1 MVYVRTKGGNHAK
14 LAPMNNLPYG
24 TLRAFLTPFLMV
36 LFRPKVKGLRNV
48 PASGPLIL
56 ASNHLSFS
64 DSIFMPLVVPRKV
77 TFLAK
82 SEYFT
87 SPGPKGLLKK
97 LTFIALGQV
106 PVDRSGGRRSEA
118 ALITGLEVLAGGNS
132 LGIYP
137 EGTRSPDGRL
147 YKGRTGIARLAIE
160 SGAVDCV
167 FVSDGISS
175 LIEKISLCSEPYPD
189 YAIRELV
196 PQFEDLNI
204 SQEGFQNASVALD
217 TLESKETQVL
227 KAFCQ
232 LKSIADIAKQT
243 QISKVKVEEVLT
255 KIQTLLML
263 DTRSQLVLRMY
274 RFGAL
279 AL

>member
-1 MVYVRTKGGNHAK
+1 
-14 LAPMNNLPYG
+14 MNNLPYG
-24 TLRAFLTPFLMV
+24 VLRAFLTPFLMV
-36 LFRPKVKGLRNV
+36 LFRPKVKGLRHV
-48 PASGPLIL
+48 PGSGPVII

-118 ALITGLEVLAGGNS
+118 ALITGLKVLAEGKC

-160 SGAVDCV
+160 SGAPIIPVAM
-167 FVSDGISS
+167 FNT
-175 LIEKISLCSEPYPD
+175 EKIQPTGTVVPKVMRVEMIFGEPMYFEGD
-189 YAIRELV
+189 STDLQHLRDVTDQIMQTIQALSGQEYVDTYATKAKKSTEY
-196 PQFEDLNI
+196 D
-204 SQEGFQNASVALD
+204 EG
-217 TLESKETQVL
+217 
-227 KAFCQ
+227 
-232 LKSIADIAKQT
+232 
-243 QISKVKVEEVLT
+243 
-255 KIQTLLML
+255 
-263 DTRSQLVLRMY
+263 
-274 RFGAL
+274 
-279 AL
+279 

>member
-1 MVYVRTKGGNHAK
+1 VK
-14 LAPMNNLPYG
+14 LNVNNLPYG
-24 TLRAFLTPFLMV
+24 VLRAFLTPFLM
-36 LFRPKVKGLRNV
+36 LAFRPKVKGLRNV
-48 PASGPLIL
+48 PASGPVII

-118 ALITGLEVLAGGNS
+118 ALITGLQVLANNEC

-147 YKGRTGIARLAIE
+147 YKGRTGIARIAIE
-160 SGAVDCV
+160 SGAPIIPVAM
-167 FVSDGISS
+167 FNT
-175 LIEKISLCSEPYPD
+175 EKIQPTGKVVPKIMRVKMIFGEPMF
-189 YAIRELV
+189 
-196 PQFEDLNI
+196 FEGDSSDLLYLRD
-204 SQEGFQNASVALD
+204 VTD
-217 TLESKETQVL
+217 
-227 KAFCQ
+227 
-232 LKSIADIAKQT
+232 
-243 QISKVKVEEVLT
+243 QIMK
-255 KIQTLLML
+255 KIQEMSGQEYVDIYASRRKDELK
-263 DTRSQLVLRMY
+263 DESED
-274 RFGAL
+274 
-279 AL
+279 

>member
-1 MVYVRTKGGNHAK
+1 MI
-14 LAPMNNLPYG
+14 
-24 TLRAFLTPFLMV
+24 

-48 PASGPLIL
+48 PSSGPLII

-118 ALITGLEVLAGGNS
+118 ALITGLQVLAEGKC

-160 SGAVDCV
+160 SGAPIIPVAMFDT
-167 FVSDGISS
+167 
-175 LIEKISLCSEPYPD
+175 EKIQPTGQVIPNIKRVGMTFGEPMYFD
-189 YAIRELV
+189 GDSTDLAHLREVTDAIMNRIQELSGQEYVDEYAV
-196 PQFEDLNI
+196 
-204 SQEGFQNASVALD
+204 
-217 TLESKETQVL
+217 
-227 KAFCQ
+227 
-232 LKSIADIAKQT
+232 
-243 QISKVKVEEVLT
+243 KVK
-255 KIQTLLML
+255 KSGK
-263 DTRSQLVLRMY
+263 RSSENETE
-274 RFGAL
+274 
-279 AL
+279 

>member
-1 MVYVRTKGGNHAK
+1 M
-14 LAPMNNLPYG
+14 LA
-24 TLRAFLTPFLMV
+24 
-36 LFRPKVKGLRNV
+36 FRPKVRGLRNV
-48 PASGPLIL
+48 PIKGPVII

-118 ALITGLEVLAGGNS
+118 ALITGLKVLADGDC

-160 SGAVDCV
+160 SGAPV
-167 FVSDGISS
+167 I
-175 LIEKISLCSEPYPD
+175 P
-189 YAIRELV
+189 
-196 PQFEDLNI
+196 
-204 SQEGFQNASVALD
+204 VAMFNTD
-217 TLESKETQVL
+217 
-227 KAFCQ
+227 
-232 LKSIADIAKQT
+232 
-243 QISKVKVEEVLT
+243 
-255 KIQTLLML
+255 KIQPTGKVIPNVKRVEMSFGKPMYFEGDPTDLEH
-263 DTRSQLVLRMY
+263 LRDVTDQIMNAIQVMSGQEY
-274 RFGAL
+274 IDIYPPKKAKLGEIQEED
-279 AL
+279 

>member
-1 MVYVRTKGGNHAK
+1 M
-14 LAPMNNLPYG
+14 LA
-24 TLRAFLTPFLMV
+24 
-36 LFRPKVKGLRNV
+36 FRPKVRGLRHV
-48 PASGPLIL
+48 PSKGPVII

-118 ALITGLEVLAGGNS
+118 ALITGLKVLADGNCI
-132 LGIYP
+132 GIYP

-160 SGAVDCV
+160 SGAPV
-167 FVSDGISS
+167 I
-175 LIEKISLCSEPYPD
+175 P
-189 YAIRELV
+189 
-196 PQFEDLNI
+196 
-204 SQEGFQNASVALD
+204 VAMSNTD
-217 TLESKETQVL
+217 
-227 KAFCQ
+227 
-232 LKSIADIAKQT
+232 
-243 QISKVKVEEVLT
+243 
-255 KIQTLLML
+255 KIQPTGKVIPKVMRVGMTFGEPMYFEGDSRDAAHLREVA
-263 DTRSQLVLRMY
+263 DTIMKRIQQLSGQEYVDEYATKAKRTKS
-274 RFGAL
+274 GEESEE
-279 AL
+279 

>member
-1 MVYVRTKGGNHAK
+1 MIYQALKSF
-14 LAPMNNLPYG
+14 LIPIL
-24 TLRAFLTPFLMV
+24 TL
-36 LFRPKVKGLRNV
+36 LFRPKVTGLRNV
-48 PASGPLIL
+48 PQSGPVII

-118 ALITGLEVLAGGNS
+118 ALITGLKVLAEGKC

-160 SGAVDCV
+160 SGAPIIPVAM
-167 FVSDGISS
+167 FNT
-175 LIEKISLCSEPYPD
+175 EKIQPTGTVVPKVMRVEMIFGEPMYFD
-189 YAIRELV
+189 GDSS
-196 PQFEDLNI
+196 DLLYLRDVTDKI
-204 SQEGFQNASVALD
+204 M
-217 TLESKETQVL
+217 
-227 KAFCQ
+227 
-232 LKSIADIAKQT
+232 QT
-243 QISKVKVEEVLT
+243 
-255 KIQTLLML
+255 IQTLSGQEYV
-263 DTRSQLVLRMY
+263 DTYATKAKKNLEDDES
-274 RFGAL
+274 
-279 AL
+279 

>member
-1 MVYVRTKGGNHAK
+1 
-14 LAPMNNLPYG
+14 MNNLPYG
-24 TLRAFLTPFLMV
+24 ILRAFLTPFLMI

-48 PASGPLIL
+48 PGTGPVII

-118 ALITGLEVLAGGNS
+118 ALITGLKILGEGKC

-160 SGAVDCV
+160 SGAPIIPVAM
-167 FVSDGISS
+167 FNT
-175 LIEKISLCSEPYPD
+175 EKIQPTGTVVPKVMRVEMIFGEPMYFEGD
-189 YAIRELV
+189 STDLLYLRVVTDKIMATIQALSRQEYVDTYATKAKKNLE
-196 PQFEDLNI
+196 E
-204 SQEGFQNASVALD
+204 EG
-217 TLESKETQVL
+217 
-227 KAFCQ
+227 
-232 LKSIADIAKQT
+232 
-243 QISKVKVEEVLT
+243 
-255 KIQTLLML
+255 
-263 DTRSQLVLRMY
+263 
-274 RFGAL
+274 
-279 AL
+279 

>member
-1 MVYVRTKGGNHAK
+1 MD
-14 LAPMNNLPYG
+14 NLPYG
-24 TLRAFLTPFLMV
+24 ILRAFLTPFLMI

-48 PASGPLIL
+48 PVNGPLII

-118 ALITGLEVLAGGNS
+118 ALITGLKVLAEGKC

-160 SGAVDCV
+160 SGAQVV
-167 FVSDGISS
+167 PVAMFNT
-175 LIEKISLCSEPYPD
+175 EKIQPTGTVVPKVMRVEMIFGEPMTFSGD
-189 YAIRELV
+189 SS
-196 PQFEDLNI
+196 DL
-204 SQEGFQNASVALD
+204 QYLR
-217 TLESKETQVL
+217 QVT
-227 KAFCQ
+227 
-232 LKSIADIAKQT
+232 D
-243 QISKVKVEEVLT
+243 QIME
-255 KIQTLLML
+255 KIQELSGQEYV
-263 DTRSQLVLRMY
+263 DEYAVKAKKSE
-274 RFGAL
+274 
-279 AL
+279 

>member
-1 MVYVRTKGGNHAK
+1 
-14 LAPMNNLPYG
+14 MNNLPYG
-24 TLRAFLTPFLMV
+24 ILRAFLTPFLML
-36 LFRPKVKGLRNV
+36 LFRPKVKGLRHV
-48 PASGPLIL
+48 PATGPVII

-118 ALITGLEVLAGGNS
+118 ALITGLKVLGEGKC

-160 SGAVDCV
+160 SGCPVIPVAM
-167 FVSDGISS
+167 FNT
-175 LIEKISLCSEPYPD
+175 EKIQPTGTVIPKVMRVKMYFGEPMYFEGD
-189 YAIRELV
+189 SSDLAYLRVVTDKIMNAIQEMSGQEYVETYATKAKKDWDE
-196 PQFEDLNI
+196 E
-204 SQEGFQNASVALD
+204 QEG
-217 TLESKETQVL
+217 
-227 KAFCQ
+227 
-232 LKSIADIAKQT
+232 
-243 QISKVKVEEVLT
+243 
-255 KIQTLLML
+255 
-263 DTRSQLVLRMY
+263 
-274 RFGAL
+274 
-279 AL
+279 

>member
-1 MVYVRTKGGNHAK
+1 MI
-14 LAPMNNLPYG
+14 
-24 TLRAFLTPFLMV
+24 
-36 LFRPKVKGLRNV
+36 LFRPKVKGLRHV
-48 PASGPLIL
+48 PASGPLII

-118 ALITGLEVLAGGNS
+118 ALITGLKVLAEGKC

-160 SGAVDCV
+160 SGAPIIPVAM
-167 FVSDGISS
+167 FNT
-175 LIEKISLCSEPYPD
+175 EKIQPTGTVVPKVMRVKMIFGEPMYFDGDSTDLQYLREVTDQIMSTIQEMSGQEYVDIYATKAKKNTEESED
-189 YAIRELV
+189 
-196 PQFEDLNI
+196 
-204 SQEGFQNASVALD
+204 
-217 TLESKETQVL
+217 
-227 KAFCQ
+227 
-232 LKSIADIAKQT
+232 
-243 QISKVKVEEVLT
+243 
-255 KIQTLLML
+255 
-263 DTRSQLVLRMY
+263 
-274 RFGAL
+274 
-279 AL
+279 

>member
-1 MVYVRTKGGNHAK
+1 MV
-14 LAPMNNLPYG
+14 NLPYG
-24 TLRAFLTPFLMV
+24 LLRAFLTPFLMV
-36 LFRPKVKGLRNV
+36 LFRPKVTGLRNV
-48 PASGPLIL
+48 PVTGPLIL

-118 ALITGLEVLAGGNS
+118 ALITGLKVLSDGNC

-147 YKGRTGIARLAIE
+147 YKGRTGLIRLALE
-160 SGAVDCV
+160 SGAPV
-167 FVSDGISS
+167 I
-175 LIEKISLCSEPYPD
+175 P
-189 YAIRELV
+189 
-196 PQFEDLNI
+196 
-204 SQEGFQNASVALD
+204 VAMFD
-217 TLESKETQVL
+217 T
-227 KAFCQ
+227 
-232 LKSIADIAKQT
+232 D
-243 QISKVKVEEVLT
+243 
-255 KIQTLLML
+255 KIQPTGKVIPKIMRVKMVFGEPIYFKGDSTNLQLLRDLTDELMRKIQELSGQEYVDIFATRRKAEL
-263 DTRSQLVLRMY
+263 DE
-274 RFGAL
+274 AD
-279 AL
+279 

>member
-1 MVYVRTKGGNHAK
+1 MNI
-14 LAPMNNLPYG
+14 NNLPYG
-24 TLRAFLTPFLMV
+24 VLRAFLTPFLM
-36 LFRPKVKGLRNV
+36 LAFRPKVKGLRNV
-48 PASGPLIL
+48 PATGPVII

-118 ALITGLEVLAGGNS
+118 ALITGLQVLAENEC

-147 YKGRTGIARLAIE
+147 YKGRTGIARIAIE
-160 SGAVDCV
+160 SGAPVIPV
-167 FVSDGISS
+167 AMFNT
-175 LIEKISLCSEPYPD
+175 EKIQPTGKVIPKIMRVKMVFGEPMF
-189 YAIRELV
+189 
-196 PQFEDLNI
+196 FEGDSSDLLYLRD
-204 SQEGFQNASVALD
+204 VTD
-217 TLESKETQVL
+217 
-227 KAFCQ
+227 
-232 LKSIADIAKQT
+232 
-243 QISKVKVEEVLT
+243 QIMK
-255 KIQTLLML
+255 KIQEMSGQEYVDIYASRRKDELK
-263 DTRSQLVLRMY
+263 DESED
-274 RFGAL
+274 
-279 AL
+279 